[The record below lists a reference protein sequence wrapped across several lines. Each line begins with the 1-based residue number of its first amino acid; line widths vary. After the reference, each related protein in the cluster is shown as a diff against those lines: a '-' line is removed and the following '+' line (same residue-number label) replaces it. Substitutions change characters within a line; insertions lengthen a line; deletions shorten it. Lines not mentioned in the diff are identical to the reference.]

1 MAADKDQDPE
11 VVLRGKSES
20 MSEPRPLL
28 DDAWPLHRTAVWPES
43 LSLRR
48 EDLYEESVEEL
59 IRP

>member
-1 MAADKDQDPE
+1 MAADKDQDRE

-20 MSEPRPLL
+20 MSEPKPLL

-43 LSLRR
+43 LRLRR
-48 EDLYEESVEEL
+48 EDLYEESGEDL